1 MAFFKS
7 WLTPVLGLQAYRI
20 GNHRS
25 KYCLQIDP
33 IHELILLCHHDDR
46 PR

>member
-7 WLTPVLGLQAYRI
+7 WLTFVLGLEAYRI
-20 GNHRS
+20 GNHGS

-33 IHELILLCHHDDR
+33 IHEFVLSSRHVDR
-46 PR
+46 PS